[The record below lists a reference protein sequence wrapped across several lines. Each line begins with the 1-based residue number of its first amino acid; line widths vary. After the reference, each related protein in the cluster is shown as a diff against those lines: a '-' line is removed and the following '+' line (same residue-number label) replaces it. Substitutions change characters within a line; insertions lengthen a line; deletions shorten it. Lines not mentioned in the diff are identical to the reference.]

1 MTITLINNKFVSKK
15 DAKVPLYSDAFMR
28 GYGVFETLRT
38 HGDKELFRV
47 KDHLDRLFNSAKK
60 IDLKVKHSKKEVL
73 KMLQKVIKKSPHR
86 VQRIKII
93 AIKEGIIISSI
104 KTKIDPEIYNGVS
117 VKSIDRMREIPEV
130 KSLSYISSF
139 LSHEEAVKKGYFEA
153 ILINEREEVYEGA
166 YSNLFW
172 FEGNN
177 LCTRKEDVLPGITR
191 KVVLEISPYQIKY
204 KKIKLKDLLKK
215 KEIFIT
221 QSVKGIVPVI
231 KIDNKK
237 IANAKVGVKT
247 QEIINLYRTSC
258 ITNRS

>member
-38 HGDKELFRV
+38 HGNKELFRV
-47 KDHLDRLFNSAKK
+47 KDHLNRLFDSAKK
-60 IDLKVKHSKKEVL
+60 IDLKIKHSKKEVL
-73 KMLQKVIKKSPHR
+73 KMLQKVIKKSPHKI
-86 VQRIKII
+86 QRIKII

-104 KTKIDPEIYNGVS
+104 QTKIDPKVYKGVS

-153 ILINEREEVYEGA
+153 ILVNEKGEVYEGA

-172 FEGNN
+172 FEADT
-177 LCTRKEDVLPGITR
+177 LCTREKDVLPGITR
-191 KVVLEISPYQIKY
+191 KVVLEISPYKIKY
-204 KKIKLKDLLKK
+204 KNIKLKDLLKK

-221 QSVKGIVPVI
+221 QSVKGVVPVI

-237 IANAKVGVKT
+237 IADAKVGTKT
-247 QEIINLYRTSC
+247 QEIMDLYRTSC
-258 ITNRS
+258 ITKSS